1 MKKTK
6 YITTRYDVNDDF
18 YVEVSPNGDVI
29 EFVLCMKNYGIK
41 SYMFGLCKKDC
52 PKKNWEE
59 MIKNSIGNYI
69 DDFYSDIYNV
79 FELKKIEQAKQETRE
94 ILREIKQK
102 YGKSCS
108 EYYPEWIEFSSVQLS
123 KLAKEHGIELE

>member
-1 MKKTK
+1 MDYKDEERIDNFTW
-6 YITTRYDVNDDF
+6 
-18 YVEVSPNGDVI
+18 
-29 EFVLCMKNYGIK
+29 
-41 SYMFGLCKKDC
+41 SYMINAGFREIGEDEIVIKKSEYEALKKDYAEWKDEYDHNC
-52 PKKNWEE
+52 LLRLE
-59 MIKNSIGNYI
+59 
-69 DDFYSDIYNV
+69 V
-79 FELKKIEQAKQETRE
+79 FELEKQLEQAKQETRE